1 MEVVRQPQTAPALGI
16 VAALPQEVGGLLRLG
31 RWERVPSPAPSR
43 LYRGML
49 GDIDAVLAVSG
60 MGRAASEAAAEDL
73 LQRFHPGAVLAVGF
87 AGGLAPH
94 LAPGALVVA
103 DAIVPANE
111 PQDGALR
118 PDAAL
123 LERARDALATVHT
136 PHACGPLLT
145 ATKVVASPEGKA
157 ALGAATGALAVDME
171 SAWVA
176 GVCRRHDVPFLAVRA
191 VVDGVGDALP
201 AVLARTPAEDVGRSH
216 RVWPLL
222 ARPWLLP
229 RLLRLARAAAR
240 ARASLTA
247 FVDAFAAGWAAGA
260 PERAHAAHGGR
271 SR

>member
-1 MEVVRQPQTAPALGI
+1 MEVVRQSQTAPALGI
-16 VAALPQEVGGLLRLG
+16 VAALPHEVGGLLRHG
-31 RWERVPSPAPSR
+31 GWERVPSPAPSR
-43 LYRGML
+43 LYRGAL
-49 GDIDAVLAVSG
+49 RGVDVLLAVSG

-73 LQRFHPGAVLAVGF
+73 LQRFHPGAVVAIGF

-94 LAPGALVVA
+94 LAPRALVVA
-103 DAIVPANE
+103 DAVVPASE

-123 LERARDALATVHT
+123 LQRARDALATVQA
-136 PHACGPLLT
+136 PHACGLLLT
-145 ATKVVASPEGKA
+145 ATEVVASPEGKA

-171 SAWVA
+171 SAWVG
-176 GVCRRHDVPFLAVRA
+176 GVCRRHDTPFLAVRA
-191 VVDGVGDALP
+191 VVDSVGDALP
-201 AVLARTPAEDVGRSH
+201 AVLARTPADDAGLSR
-216 RVWPLL
+216 RMWPHV

-247 FVDAFAAGWAAGA
+247 FVDAFAAGWASGA
-260 PERAHAAHGGR
+260 PERAQAVHGGR